1 MKRRLMAAVM
11 CVCMLFASCGESE
24 KGVGEGDVSFSQ
36 QSESIT
42 SSRQASESEAADSDG
57 RQVLT
62 LDINNDKKPEL
73 TKVELSGKCSGDIER
88 KASLS
93 ESMHVL
99 HNRVVGLIGS
109 PIEVKYDG
117 VDDGQIAFY
126 YNKSELRGV
135 PEKNLVLL
143 YCTAPNEPY
152 NTVTSAK
159 LDTQKCVV
167 SAAVQGKGVYLLAD
181 AYQWYGAWGEDVSE
195 YAYERDMTSY
205 KTDWEREFDT
215 GSIMKLADKDW
226 AQKNAPDFHVSTAQ
240 QLASVVYYVNGL
252 NPTYKNVSVTLEND
266 IDLTGYDW
274 RPMGWSHAS
283 NHAFCGTVN
292 GQGHYIKGM
301 KIKVGYEPCGFIG
314 YGWDM
319 SMHDIKFVGAEV
331 SGTHSTGIA
340 CGEAHGDVT
349 ITNVSVQGK
358 VSGGGNDFGAIIGRE
373 GGLAFK
379 GCSANVTADGKP
391 FKYFSYKQKQKAET
405 KVIEYFHLTRLPD
418 GVIVRDH
425 HDGFDGLGWTVELDG
440 QQILNRDTTNSKTGE
455 QMLELETE
463 YQWLNGTDG
472 RHTIYLTA
480 YINGACVRVSNIIEY
495 NGTGL

>member
-24 KGVGEGDVSFSQ
+24 KGGGESDVSFSQ

-73 TKVELSGKCSGDIER
+73 TKVELSGKCSGNIER

-195 YAYERDMTSY
+195 YAYERDTTSY

-314 YGWDM
+314 YGWDAVM
-319 SMHDIKFVGAEV
+319 QDISFINADVT
-331 SGTHSTGIA
+331 GTHSTGIA
-340 CGEAHGDVT
+340 GGEIYSSSVWS
-349 ITNVSVQGK
+349 NVYVQGK
-358 VSGGGNDFGAIIGRE
+358 VSGGGKDYGAIIGRE
-373 GGLAFK
+373 ASIAFK
-379 GCSANVTADGKP
+379 KCSADVTMNGKP
-391 FKYFSYKQKQKAET
+391 LEYFSFKQKQTAET
-405 KVIEYFHLTRLPD
+405 PVVETFHLTLNKDMSITRDDHEGFRNLGWIIEKD
-418 GVIVRDH
+418 GV
-425 HDGFDGLGWTVELDG
+425 
-440 QQILNRDTTNSKTGE
+440 QILDRSATAPFTNAP
-455 QMLELETE
+455 ELTLSTDV
-463 YQWLNGTDG
+463 QWFKGSEG
-472 RHTIYLTA
+472 KFRIYLTA
-480 YINGACVRVSNIIEY
+480 SGENGYVRVSNVIEY
-495 NGTGL
+495 TN

>member
-99 HNRVVGLIGS
+99 HNSVVGLIGS
-109 PIEVKYDG
+109 PIEVEYDG

-126 YNKSELRGV
+126 YDKNELRGV

-143 YCTAPNEPY
+143 YCTAPNKPY

-195 YAYERDMTSY
+195 YAYERDRTSY

-252 NPTYKNVSVTLEND
+252 NPSYKNVSVTLEND

-314 YGWDM
+314 YGWDAVV
-319 SMHDIKFVGAEV
+319 HDISFINADVT
-331 SGTHSTGIA
+331 GTHSTGIA
-340 CGEAHGDVT
+340 GGEIYSSSVWS
-349 ITNVSVQGK
+349 NVYVQGK
-358 VSGGGNDFGAIIGRE
+358 ISGGGKDYGAIIGRE
-373 GGLAFK
+373 GGISFK
-379 GCSANVTADGKP
+379 GCSADVTVGGEP
-391 FKYFSYKQKQKAET
+391 FKYFSYKKKQEAET
-405 KVIEYFHLTRLPD
+405 PVVETFHLTLNPD
-418 GVIVRDH
+418 CTITRDEH
-425 HDGFDGLGWTVELDG
+425 KEFNKKITWHVELDG
-440 QQILNRDTTNSKTGE
+440 VEILERSAEDELT
-455 QMLELETE
+455 LETQ
-463 YQWLNGTDG
+463 YQWLKGSEGIHKVYLIASGENG
-472 RHTIYLTA
+472 Y
-480 YINGACVRVSNIIEY
+480 VRVSNIIEY
-495 NGTGL
+495 VGTQP